1 VVRSSG
7 LTPTLFYMA
16 AIEPS
21 APKAG
26 KKPRARKHSFRLDM
40 TPMVDLAFLLLTFF
54 MLTTTFA
61 KPNVMQLQMP
71 AKPQADSDNTPLPAS
86 KAMTIILGSGHQAY
100 YYFGLARPEDPS
112 VPVPTLHTTNF
123 GPKGI
128 RQALLARGQQRPEPV
143 VLIKAGPRAKYS
155 DMVDILDEMNI
166 TGQKKYALTDL
177 TAADHQL
184 LPTAE
189 QR

>member
-1 VVRSSG
+1 
-7 LTPTLFYMA
+7 MA
-16 AIEPS
+16 AIEPT

-71 AKPQADSDNTPLPAS
+71 VKPQSDDQITPLKS
-86 KAMTIILGSGHQAY
+86 SRAMTIILGSGHQAY
-100 YYFGLARPEDPS
+100 YYFGLARPGDPS

-128 RQALLARGQQRPEPV
+128 RQALLARGRQQPTPV
-143 VLIKAGPRAKYS
+143 VLIKSGPHAKYS

-166 TGQKKYALTDL
+166 TGQKQYALTDL
-177 TAADHQL
+177 TAADRQL
-184 LPTAE
+184 LPAAE
-189 QR
+189 QN

>member
-1 VVRSSG
+1 
-7 LTPTLFYMA
+7 MA

-61 KPNVMQLQMP
+61 KPHIMQLSMP
-71 AKPQADSDNTPLPAS
+71 VKDHDNVTVVGRSHAL
-86 KAMTIILGSGHQAY
+86 TIMLGRAHQVY
-100 YYFGLARPEDPS
+100 YYVGLHAPGDPS
-112 VPVPTLHTTNF
+112 VPVPTLHTTDF

-128 RQALLARGQQRPEPV
+128 RQVLLTRSRQQPAPV
-143 VLIKAGPRAKYS
+143 VLIKANKTATYQ
-155 DMVDILDEMNI
+155 DMVAILDEMNI
-166 TGQKKYALTDL
+166 TDQQKYALTDL
-177 TAADHQL
+177 TAADRQL
-184 LPTAE
+184 LPATE

>member
-1 VVRSSG
+1 
-7 LTPTLFYMA
+7 MA
-16 AIEPS
+16 AIEQA

-26 KKPRARKHSFRLDM
+26 KKPRARKHTFRLDM

-61 KPNVMQLQMP
+61 KPHVMELQMP
-71 AKPQADSDNTPLPAS
+71 ARPQSDDQITPLQAS

-112 VPVPTLHTTNF
+112 VPVPTLHTTDF

-128 RQALLARGQQRPEPV
+128 RQALLARGQRRPAPV

-166 TGQKKYALTDL
+166 TAQKKYALTDL
-177 TAADHQL
+177 TAADRQL
-184 LPTAE
+184 LPPSE
-189 QR
+189 RQ

>member
-1 VVRSSG
+1 
-7 LTPTLFYMA
+7 MA
-16 AIEPS
+16 AIEPA

-61 KPNVMQLQMP
+61 KPYVMQLTMP
-71 AKPQADSDNTPLPAS
+71 VKDLNHTSDVRPAH
-86 KAMTIILGSGHQAY
+86 AMTVILGSGHQAY
-100 YYFGLARPEDPS
+100 YYFGLARPDDPS

-128 RQALLARGQQRPEPV
+128 RQALLARGRQQPEPV
-143 VLIKAGPRAKYS
+143 VLIKMGPKAKYS

-166 TGQKKYALTDL
+166 TDQKKYALTDL
-177 TAADHQL
+177 TAADRQL
-184 LPTAE
+184 LPPSE
-189 QR
+189 RQ